1 MAHHDNVIMATPDRP
16 LAWLRPVPG
25 WDDGV
30 VRPQKFRHNAAIT
43 IAAVVAFFG
52 TVPLATSRAYLLPIV
67 LVPILV
73 GIWGWRAGTD
83 VSPAGL
89 RVRALFGAR
98 LVPWSH
104 VAALAPAERGR
115 VYAILTTG
123 RRVRLPAVGA
133 ADLPKITGSQPK
145 PEPAAKD
152 DPAADDETEAEPTST
167 QAQ

>member
-1 MAHHDNVIMATPDRP
+1 MA
-16 LAWLRPVPG
+16 G

-52 TVPLATSRAYLLPIV
+52 AVPLATSRAYLLPIL
-67 LVPILV
+67 LVPILI

-89 RVRALFGAR
+89 RIRALFGAR

-104 VAALAPAERGR
+104 VAGLAVQGRGR
-115 VYAILTTG
+115 VYAVLTTG
-123 RRVRLPAVGA
+123 ARVHLPAVGA
-133 ADLPKITGSQPK
+133 ADLPKITGNQAPNET
-145 PEPAAKD
+145 EPAAKD
-152 DPAADDETEAEPTST
+152 DETEPTPT

>member
-1 MAHHDNVIMATPDRP
+1 MGYVQ
-16 LAWLRPVPG
+16 
-25 WDDGV
+25 
-30 VRPQKFRHNAAIT
+30 PQKSPAQRFRHNAAIT

-52 TVPLATSRAYLLPIV
+52 TVPLATSRVYLLPIV
-67 LVPILV
+67 LVPILI

-123 RRVRLPAVGA
+123 SRVHLPAVSA
-133 ADLPKITGSQPK
+133 EDLPKITGTQPE
-145 PEPAAKD
+145 PELATTDKPAAKTSE
-152 DPAADDETEAEPTST
+152 PATTNEPDDETEPAPT

>member
-1 MAHHDNVIMATPDRP
+1 MA
-16 LAWLRPVPG
+16 G

-52 TVPLATSRAYLLPIV
+52 AVPLATSRAYLLPIL
-67 LVPILV
+67 LVPILI

-104 VAALAPAERGR
+104 VAGLAVQGRGR
-115 VYAILTTG
+115 VYAVLTTG
-123 RRVRLPAVGA
+123 ARVHLPAVGA
-133 ADLPKITGSQPK
+133 ADLPKITGNQAPNET
-145 PEPAAKD
+145 EPAAKD
-152 DPAADDETEAEPTST
+152 DETEPTPT

>member
-1 MAHHDNVIMATPDRP
+1 
-16 LAWLRPVPG
+16 L
-25 WDDGV
+25 

-67 LVPILV
+67 LVPILI

-104 VAALAPAERGR
+104 VAGLAPAERGR

-133 ADLPKITGSQPK
+133 ADLPKITGTQPK
-145 PEPAAKD
+145 PEPATNDEPATKGEPAAKGE
-152 DPAADDETEAEPTST
+152 PTADDEIATEPTST